1 MAAIGLRPAGA
12 ADQAFLLQLFASTR
26 ADQMRMMGF
35 DAATEALLIGQQFQA
50 QQTHFRA
57 RFPDARVDI
66 VTDQDRPAGRLW
78 VDLAADEIRLVD
90 ISLMPEYR
98 GRRIGEGLLR
108 ELMVQAARRAVPL
121 RLSVALDN
129 PALRLYKRM
138 GFVALAADG
147 VYSAMEWQ
155 APQRPRAGAADL

>member
-1 MAAIGLRPAGA
+1 MAAIGLRPAGD
-12 ADQAFLLQLFASTR
+12 ADLAFLLQLFASTR
-26 ADQMRMMGF
+26 ADQMRLMGL

-50 QQTHFRA
+50 QQTHWRA

-90 ISLMPEYR
+90 ISLLPAYR

-108 ELMVQAARRAVPL
+108 ELMAQAARRTVPL
-121 RLSVALDN
+121 RLNVALDN
-129 PALRLYKRM
+129 PALRLYQRV
-138 GFVALAADG
+138 GFVALATDG
-147 VYSAMEWQ
+147 VYSAMQWRP
-155 APQRPRAGAADL
+155 PQRPRAAAADL